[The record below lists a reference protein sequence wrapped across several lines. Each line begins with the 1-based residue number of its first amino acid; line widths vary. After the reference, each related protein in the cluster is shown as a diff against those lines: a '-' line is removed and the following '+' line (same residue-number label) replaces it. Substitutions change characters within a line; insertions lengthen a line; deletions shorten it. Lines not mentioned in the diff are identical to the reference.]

1 MQGLPPA
8 STAFPQTKD
17 QTMTRPQTIGFI
29 GVGLMGHGAAKHLIL
44 KGGHQL
50 AVLGHRNR
58 SPVED
63 LCAMGAREAAD
74 PADAA
79 EGASVVF
86 LCLPSSVE
94 VEAVVEGPR
103 GLLAAM
109 APGSVLVDMTTA
121 DPTVTRRLGER
132 LSVRGIPMLDAALGR
147 TPKEAEEGRLATY
160 VGGPADLLAEIRH
173 LLDCFADT
181 IVHCGALG
189 AGTTCKLVN
198 NSVTIGMSTLIA
210 EAFVTAARAGV
221 ETGALADVLGA
232 GGADGRMWRMIE
244 PWVRAGDDSHLRGP
258 LRIAAKDLRAY
269 GRIAEA
275 AGSAIPVAQ
284 AASQML
290 RLALNQGHAE
300 VYLSALGGV
309 LAELNGTAI
318 RHPEGTAP

>member
-1 MQGLPPA
+1 
-8 STAFPQTKD
+8 
-17 QTMTRPQTIGFI
+17 MTVPQTIGFI
-29 GVGLMGHGAAKHLIL
+29 GAGLMGHGAAKHLIL
-44 KGGHQL
+44 KGGHRL

-63 LCAMGAREAAD
+63 LCALGAREAAD

-79 EGASVVF
+79 AGASVVF
-86 LCLPSSVE
+86 LCLPSSAE
-94 VEAVVEGPR
+94 VDAVVEGPR

-109 APGSVLVDMTTA
+109 AAGSVLVDMTTA
-121 DPTVTRRLGER
+121 DPTVTRRIGER
-132 LSVRGIPMLDAALGR
+132 LSASGIRMLDAALGR

-160 VGGPADLLAEIRH
+160 VGGPADVLAEIRP

-198 NSVTIGMSTLIA
+198 NSVTIGMATLIA

-221 ETGALADVLGA
+221 DTGALADVLGA

-269 GRIAEA
+269 GRIADD
-275 AGSAIPVAQ
+275 AGSAVPVAQ
-284 AASQML
+284 AAAQVL

-309 LAELNGTAI
+309 LAALNGTAI
-318 RHPEGTAP
+318 RHPGRTPS

>member
-1 MQGLPPA
+1 M
-8 STAFPQTKD
+8 TVPQTS
-17 QTMTRPQTIGFI
+17 GFI
-29 GVGLMGHGAAKHLIL
+29 GAGLMGHGAAKHLIL
-44 KGGHQL
+44 KGGHRL

-63 LCAMGAREAAD
+63 LCALGAREAAD

-79 EGASVVF
+79 AGASVVF
-86 LCLPSSVE
+86 LCLPSSAE
-94 VEAVVEGPR
+94 VDAVVEGPR
-103 GLLAAM
+103 GLLGAM
-109 APGSVLVDMTTA
+109 AAGSVLVDMTTA
-121 DPTVTRRLGER
+121 DPTVTRRIGER
-132 LSVRGIPMLDAALGR
+132 LSASGIRMLDAALGR

-160 VGGPADLLAEIRH
+160 VGGPADVLAEIRP

-198 NSVTIGMSTLIA
+198 NSVTIGMATLIA

-221 ETGALADVLGA
+221 DTGALADVLGA

-269 GRIAEA
+269 GRIAED
-275 AGSAIPVAQ
+275 AGSAVPVAQ
-284 AASQML
+284 AAAQVL

-309 LAELNGTAI
+309 LAALNGTAI
-318 RHPEGTAP
+318 RHPGRTPS

>member
-1 MQGLPPA
+1 
-8 STAFPQTKD
+8 
-17 QTMTRPQTIGFI
+17 MTRPQTIGFI
-29 GVGLMGHGAAKHLIL
+29 GAGLMGHGVAKHLIL
-44 KGGHQL
+44 KGGHRL

-58 SPVED
+58 APIED
-63 LCAMGAREAAD
+63 LCVLGAREAAD

-79 EGASVVF
+79 TGAEVVF
-86 LCLPSSVE
+86 LCLPSSAE

-103 GLLAAM
+103 GVLAAM
-109 APGSVLVDMTTA
+109 HSGSVLIDMTTA
-121 DPTVTRRLGER
+121 DPTVTRHLGER
-132 LSVRGIPMLDAALGR
+132 LAGRGVRMLDAALGR
-147 TPKEAEEGRLATY
+147 TPKEAEEGRLSTY
-160 VGGPADLLAEIRH
+160 VGGPADLLTEVRP

-181 IVHCGALG
+181 IVHCGPLG

-198 NSVTIGMSTLIA
+198 NSITIGMATLIA
-210 EAFVTAARAGV
+210 EAFVTAACAGV

-258 LRIAAKDLRAY
+258 LRIAAKDLRTY

-284 AASQML
+284 AATQVL
-290 RLALNQGHAE
+290 RLALNQGHGE

-309 LAELNGTAI
+309 LAGLNGTVI
-318 RHPEGTAP
+318 RHPQGAES

>member
-1 MQGLPPA
+1 
-8 STAFPQTKD
+8 
-17 QTMTRPQTIGFI
+17 MTRPQTIGFI
-29 GVGLMGHGAAKHLIL
+29 GAGLMGHGAAKHLIL
-44 KGGHQL
+44 KGGHRL

-58 SPVED
+58 APIED
-63 LCAMGAREAAD
+63 LCVLGAREAAD

-79 EGASVVF
+79 TGAAVVF
-86 LCLPSSVE
+86 LCLPSSAE

-103 GLLAAM
+103 GVLAAM
-109 APGSVLVDMTTA
+109 APGSVLIDMTTA

-132 LSVRGIPMLDAALGR
+132 LAGRGVRMLDAALGR
-147 TPKEAEEGRLATY
+147 TPKEAEEGRLSTY
-160 VGGPADLLAEIRH
+160 VGGPADLLAEVRP
-173 LLDCFADT
+173 LLECFADT
-181 IVHCGALG
+181 IVHCGPLG

-198 NSVTIGMSTLIA
+198 NSITIGMATLIA

-258 LRIAAKDLRAY
+258 LRIAAKDLRTY

-284 AASQML
+284 AATQVL
-290 RLALNQGHAE
+290 RLSLNRGHGE

-309 LAELNGTAI
+309 LAGLNGTVI
-318 RHPEGTAP
+318 RHPQGAEP

>member
-1 MQGLPPA
+1 
-8 STAFPQTKD
+8 
-17 QTMTRPQTIGFI
+17 MTVPQTIGFI
-29 GVGLMGHGAAKHLIL
+29 GAGLMGHGAAKHLIL
-44 KGGHQL
+44 KGGHRL

-63 LCAMGAREAAD
+63 LCALGAREAAD

-79 EGASVVF
+79 AGASVVF
-86 LCLPSSVE
+86 LCLPSSAE
-94 VEAVVEGPR
+94 VDAVVEGPR

-109 APGSVLVDMTTA
+109 AAGSVLVDMTTA
-121 DPTVTRRLGER
+121 DPTVTRRIGER
-132 LSVRGIPMLDAALGR
+132 LSASGIRMLDAALGR

-160 VGGPADLLAEIRH
+160 VGGPADVLAEIRP

-198 NSVTIGMSTLIA
+198 NSVTIGMATLIA

-221 ETGALADVLGA
+221 DTGALADVLGA

-269 GRIAEA
+269 GRIAED
-275 AGSAIPVAQ
+275 AGSAVPVAQ
-284 AASQML
+284 AAAQVL

>member
-1 MQGLPPA
+1 
-8 STAFPQTKD
+8 
-17 QTMTRPQTIGFI
+17 MTVPQTIGFI
-29 GVGLMGHGAAKHLIL
+29 GAGLMGHGAAKHLIL
-44 KGGHQL
+44 KGGHRL

-63 LCAMGAREAAD
+63 LCALGAREAAD

-79 EGASVVF
+79 AGASVVF
-86 LCLPSSVE
+86 LCLPSSAE
-94 VEAVVEGPR
+94 VDAVVEGPR
-103 GLLAAM
+103 GLLGAM
-109 APGSVLVDMTTA
+109 AAGSVLVDMTTA
-121 DPTVTRRLGER
+121 DPTVTRRIGER
-132 LSVRGIPMLDAALGR
+132 LSASGIRMLDAALGR

-160 VGGPADLLAEIRH
+160 VGGPADVLAEIRP

-198 NSVTIGMSTLIA
+198 NSVTIGMATLIA

-221 ETGALADVLGA
+221 DTGALADVLGA

-269 GRIAEA
+269 GRIAED
-275 AGSAIPVAQ
+275 AGSAVPVAQ
-284 AASQML
+284 AAAQVL

-309 LAELNGTAI
+309 LAALNGTAI
-318 RHPEGTAP
+318 RHPGRTPS